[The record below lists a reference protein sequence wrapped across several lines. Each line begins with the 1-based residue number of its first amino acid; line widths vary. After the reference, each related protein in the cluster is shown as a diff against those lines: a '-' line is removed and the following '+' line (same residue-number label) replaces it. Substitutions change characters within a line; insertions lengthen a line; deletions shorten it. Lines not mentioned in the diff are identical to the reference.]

1 MILHN
6 RNRFGRAVLP
16 LLAALALFA
25 TVHCPAQ
32 KSYIGRYDLFVG
44 FSDINAPYVN
54 NLNQPG
60 FTAQGGFSHGR
71 WLASGFDYSVESGT
85 GPFTASLLPA
95 NLQQELA
102 AELPP
107 GYHLN
112 IPTDVTIQTF
122 AAGSQLE
129 YRHFAKTTILIHPV
143 LCALRI
149 NATLHPGDP
158 VASAV
163 MAQLVPSGKKA
174 DWTGGYGAG
183 GGTDLHVSKHLSA
196 RMQTDL
202 VWSHPVND
210 LLGKGFWIYRFS
222 VGPSFHFGRNI
233 ATGKAK

>member
-6 RNRFGRAVLP
+6 RNRLGRAVLP

-25 TVHCPAQ
+25 TVRCHAQ
-32 KSYIGRYDLFVG
+32 QSYIGRYDLFVG

-60 FTAQGGFSHGR
+60 FNVQGGFAKGR
-71 WLASGFDYSVESGT
+71 WLASGFDYSLQSGS
-85 GPFTASLLPA
+85 GPFTASLPPA
-95 NLQQELA
+95 KLQQALA
-102 AELPP
+102 GEVPP
-107 GYHLN
+107 GYNLN
-112 IPTDVTIQTF
+112 VPTDVTIQTF
-122 AAGSQLE
+122 SAGSQLV
-129 YRHFAKTTILIHPV
+129 YRHFARTNILIHPV

-158 VASAV
+158 VATAV
-163 MAQLVPSGKKA
+163 LAQLVPSGKKM
-174 DWTGGYGAG
+174 DWAGGYGVG
-183 GGTDLHVSKHLSA
+183 GGTDLQVSKHLSA

-222 VGPSFHFGRNI
+222 VGPAFHFGRNV
-233 ATGKAK
+233 ATGKTR